1 MAALDANHISILDPQ
16 NPADAAALEE
26 LLRDPAVNTVDTWA
40 DQFAALAELRP
51 APTSDLLDEPAR
63 WIYYPWRAAVL
74 KLLGPRSY
82 RRLRLDRNR
91 HLATSAEQDRLGRLR
106 VGIVGLSSGHLIAHS
121 LAVAGFCGE
130 LRLTDFDTL
139 GVSNLNRIPATVF
152 DIGLNKATAAMR
164 RIAELDP
171 YLLVRHS
178 TAGLSAESL
187 APFLD
192 GLDVLV
198 EQCDSL
204 EMKLHLR
211 HGARARG
218 IPVLMATS
226 DRGLI
231 DVERFDVDPTRPVF
245 HGLLGDIDPDTM
257 AGLPIAEKLP
267 YLMQVFDPARVSPR
281 MGASLLEVGR
291 TLSAWPQLVG
301 DVTVGAATVLEAIRR
316 IGLNEPLASGRTQV
330 DIGGL
335 LGELAEPTHVAG
347 PADVPL
353 PEAGAVSTGL
363 GQVIDAAVA
372 AAIRAPSGG
381 NAQPWRITATAD
393 SLVIGIDPAR
403 TSTMDIGFR
412 GSAVAVGAAAFNA
425 RVAAAANG
433 FATEVSYTEPDG
445 TYPLRIALRL
455 RPGGAPEL
463 ARWHSGVFERETNR
477 HRGTGAPLTPEVAE
491 TLSRVARQYD
501 ARVHIMVDHDEIARA
516 ATVFAD
522 ADRVR
527 YLTPTLHRE
536 MISELR
542 WPGDDDMD
550 FGIDVRSL
558 ALDSGDLAVLPLLR
572 RTDVVAALDDW
583 DAGTVLGD
591 DTSDRLRAS
600 SAVVTVL
607 TRGAALSDFA
617 RGGAAVVAVWMAA
630 QAAGLAV
637 QPMSPPFLYA
647 HTGTEFGELSG
658 KYADQLRRLQGTFDA
673 LTSKGQDESVVLV
686 LRISDAP
693 PASVPSRRST
703 AFEVSAG

>member
-1 MAALDANHISILDPQ
+1 MAALDAHRISILDPHLA
-16 NPADAAALEE
+16 ADAVSLEE
-26 LLRDPAVNTVDTWA
+26 LLRDPAVTVIDTWA

-51 APTSDLLDEPAR
+51 APTSDLVDEPAR
-63 WIYYPWRAAVL
+63 WVYYPWRAAVL

-91 HLATSAEQDRLGRLR
+91 HLATSDEQDRLGRLR
-106 VGIVGLSSGHLIAHS
+106 IGVVGLSSGHLIAHS

-152 DIGLNKATAAMR
+152 EIGLNKATAAMR

-171 YLLVRHS
+171 YLPVRHS

-192 GLDVLV
+192 GLDVRV

-231 DVERFDVDPTRPVF
+231 DVERFDLDPERPVF
-245 HGLLGDIDPDTM
+245 HGLLGDIDPDQL
-257 AGLPIAEKLP
+257 AGLSIADKLP

-316 IGLNEPLASGRTQV
+316 IGLGDPLASGRTQV
-330 DIGGL
+330 DISGL
-335 LGELAEPTHVAG
+335 LGELAEPTGAAR
-347 PADVPL
+347 PADVAP
-353 PEAGAVSTGL
+353 PAAPAVSTGL

-372 AAIRAPSGG
+372 AAMRAPSGG
-381 NAQPWRITATAD
+381 NSQPWHIAAAPDR
-393 SLVIGIDPAR
+393 VVVRIDPAR
-403 TSTMDIGFR
+403 TSAMDVGFR

-425 RVAAAANG
+425 RVAAAAKG
-433 FATEVSYTEPDG
+433 FATEVTYTEPDG
-445 TYPLRIALRL
+445 EQPLQIALRL
-455 RPGGAPEL
+455 RPGDAPEL
-463 ARWHSGVFERETNR
+463 AQWYPAVLERETNR
-477 HRGTGAPLTPEVAE
+477 NRGSGAPLPPEVAE
-491 TLSRVARQYD
+491 ALSRVAQQNG
-501 ARVHIMVDHDEIARA
+501 ARLHVMVDRDEIARA

-522 ADRVR
+522 ADRIR
-527 YLTPTLHRE
+527 YLTPRLHRE

-542 WPGDDDMD
+542 WPGDDMD
-550 FGIDVRSL
+550 FGIDIRSL
-558 ALDSGDLAVLPLLR
+558 ALDTGDLAVLPLLR
-572 RTDVVAALDDW
+572 RADVVAALDDW

-591 DTSDRLRAS
+591 DTRDRINSS

-607 TRGAALSDFA
+607 TRGSALSDLA
-617 RGGAAVVAVWMAA
+617 RGGGAAVAVWMAA
-630 QAAGLAV
+630 QARGLAV

-647 HTGTEFGELSG
+647 HTGTELGELSN

-673 LTSKGQDESVVLV
+673 ATSKGHDEAMVLT
-686 LRISDAP
+686 LRISDAS

-703 AFEVSAG
+703 AFDVSAG

>member
-1 MAALDANHISILDPQ
+1 MPALDANHISILDPQ
-16 NPADAAALEE
+16 NPADAESLEA
-26 LLRDPAVNTVDTWA
+26 LLRDPTVNTVDTWA

-63 WIYYPWRAAVL
+63 WVYYPWRATVL

-91 HLATSAEQDRLGRLR
+91 HLATSGEQDRLGRLR
-106 VGIVGLSSGHLIAHS
+106 IGIVGLSSGHLIAHS

-178 TAGLSAESL
+178 SAGLSADAL

-231 DVERFDVDPTRPVF
+231 DVERFDIDPTRPVF
-245 HGLLGDIDPDTM
+245 HGLLGDIDPDAM
-257 AGLPIAEKLP
+257 AGLPIAQKLP

-316 IGLNEPLASGRTQV
+316 IGLDEPLASGRTQV

-335 LGELAEPTHVAG
+335 LGELAEPTRADP
-347 PADVPL
+347 PADGAL
-353 PEAGAVSTGL
+353 PPSPAVATGL
-363 GQVIDAAVA
+363 GQVVDAAVA

-381 NAQPWRITATAD
+381 NSQPWHIAATAD
-393 SLVIGIDPAR
+393 NVVIGIDPAR
-403 TSTMDIGFR
+403 TSTMDVGFR
-412 GSAVAVGAAAFNA
+412 GSAVAIGAAAFNA

-433 FATEVSYTEPDG
+433 FATDVTYTEPAG
-445 TYPLRIALRL
+445 ESPLQIALRL
-455 RPGGAPEL
+455 RPGADPEL
-463 ARWHSGVFERETNR
+463 ARCYPGIFERETNR
-477 HRGTGAPLTPEVAE
+477 HRGTGAPLPPEVSE
-491 TLSRVARQYD
+491 TLARVAQQHD
-501 ARVHIMVDHDEIARA
+501 ARVHVMVDHDEIART

-522 ADRVR
+522 ADRIR

-542 WPGDDDMD
+542 WPGDDGSD

-558 ALDSGDLAVLPLLR
+558 GLDSGDLAVLPLLR

-583 DAGTVLGD
+583 DAGSVLGD
-591 DTSDRLRAS
+591 DTSGRMRSS
-600 SAVVTVL
+600 SAIVTVMI
-607 TRGAALSDFA
+607 RGAALSDFA

-630 QAAGLAV
+630 QDAGLAV

-647 HTGTEFGELSG
+647 HTGTELGELSG
-658 KYADQLRRLQGTFDA
+658 KYAHELRRLQDTFHA
-673 LTSKGQDESVVLV
+673 LTSKGPGEAVVLA

-693 PASVPSRRST
+693 PASVLSRRST

>member
-1 MAALDANHISILDPQ
+1 MAALDAHHISILDPDHT
-16 NPADAAALEE
+16 ADAEWLDE
-26 LLRDPAVNTVDTWA
+26 LWRDPAVAVVDTWA
-40 DQFAALAELRP
+40 DQVAALAELRP
-51 APTSDLLDEPAR
+51 APPADLLDEPAR
-63 WIYYPWRAAVL
+63 WVYYPWRAAVV
-74 KLLGPRSY
+74 KLLGPQSY

-91 HLATSAEQDRLGRLR
+91 HLATTGEQDRLGRLR
-106 VGIVGLSSGHLIAHS
+106 IGIVGLSSGHLIAHS

-171 YLLVRHS
+171 YLPVHDS
-178 TAGLSAESL
+178 AAGLSVESL
-187 APFLD
+187 GPFLD

-231 DVERFDVDPTRPVF
+231 DVERFDLDPERPVF
-245 HGLLGDIDPDTM
+245 HGLLGDIAADTM
-257 AGLPIAEKLP
+257 AGLSIAEKLP

-316 IGLNEPLASGRTQV
+316 IGLGEPLASGRTQV
-330 DIGGL
+330 DISGL
-335 LGELAEPTHVAG
+335 LGELTEPAAAARPPG
-347 PADVPL
+347 PDL
-353 PEAGAVSTGL
+353 PAAGAVSTGL

-381 NAQPWRITATAD
+381 NSQPWHITATPD
-393 SLVIGIDPAR
+393 SVALSIDPTR
-403 TSTMDIGFR
+403 TSRMDVGFR
-412 GSAVAVGAAAFNA
+412 GSAVAIGAAAFNA

-433 FATEVSYTEPDG
+433 FATEVSYTEPSAG
-445 TYPLRIALRL
+445 HPLQIALRL
-455 RPGGAPEL
+455 RPGDDPQL
-463 ARWHSGVFERETNR
+463 AQWYSAVFDRETNR
-477 HRGTGAPLTPEVAE
+477 HRGAGAVLAPAVVEALSQVAE
-491 TLSRVARQYD
+491 QHGARLH
-501 ARVHIMVDHDEIARA
+501 VMVDPDEIARA

-527 YLTPTLHRE
+527 YLTPSLHRE

-558 ALDSGDLAVLPLLR
+558 ALDAGDLAVLPLLR
-572 RTDVVAALDDW
+572 RADVVAALDDW

-591 DTSDRLRAS
+591 DTRDRMCS
-600 SAVVTVL
+600 SSGVATVL
-607 TRGAALSDFA
+607 VSGTALGDFA
-617 RGGAAVVAVWMAA
+617 RGGAALVAVWMAA
-630 QAAGLAV
+630 QACGLAV

-647 HTGTEFGELSG
+647 HTAAELDDLSS
-658 KYADQLRRLQGTFDA
+658 KYGDELRRLQGTFNA
-673 LTSKGQDESVVLV
+673 LTSKGSNESMVLT
-686 LRISDAP
+686 LRISEAP

-703 AFEVSAG
+703 AFAVSAG

>member
-1 MAALDANHISILDPQ
+1 MAALDPNHISILDPQ
-16 NPADAAALEE
+16 NPADAEALEE

-63 WIYYPWRAAVL
+63 WVYYPWRAAVL

-91 HLATSAEQDRLGRLR
+91 HLATSGEQDRLGRLR
-106 VGIVGLSSGHLIAHS
+106 IGIVGLSSGHLIAHS

-130 LRLTDFDTL
+130 LRLTDFDAL

-171 YLLVRHS
+171 YLAVRYS

-231 DVERFDVDPTRPVF
+231 DVERFDIDPSRPVF
-245 HGLLGDIDPDTM
+245 HGLLGDIDPETM

-267 YLMQVFDPARVSPR
+267 YLMQVFDPAGVSPR

-316 IGLNEPLASGRTQV
+316 IGLDEPLASGRTQV

-335 LGELAEPTHVAG
+335 LGELAEPTRPTA
-347 PADVPL
+347 PADADVPTS
-353 PEAGAVSTGL
+353 GAVSTGL
-363 GQVIDAAVA
+363 GQVVDAAVA

-381 NAQPWRITATAD
+381 NSQPWHIAAAAD
-393 SLVIGIDPAR
+393 GLAIGIDPER
-403 TSTMDIGFR
+403 TSAMDIGFR

-433 FATEVSYTEPDG
+433 FATDVTYTEPDG
-445 TYPLRIALRL
+445 AHPLQVALRL
-455 RPGGAPEL
+455 RPGAAPEL
-463 ARWHSGVFERETNR
+463 ARWYPGVFERETNR
-477 HRGTGAPLTPEVAE
+477 HRGTGAPLAPEVAG
-491 TLSRVARQYD
+491 TLSRVAQQYD
-501 ARVHIMVDHDEIARA
+501 ARAHVMVDHDEIAHV

-522 ADRVR
+522 ADRIR

-542 WPGDDDMD
+542 WPGDDLD

-558 ALDSGDLAVLPLLR
+558 GLGSGDLAVLPLLR

-591 DTSDRLRAS
+591 DTRDRMRSS

-607 TRGAALSDFA
+607 TRGAALSDLA
-617 RGGAAVVAVWMAA
+617 RGGAAMVAVWMAA

-647 HTGTEFGELSG
+647 HTGTELGELSS
-658 KYADQLRRLQGTFDA
+658 KYADELRRLQGTFNT
-673 LTSKGQDESVVLV
+673 LISKGQDETVVLA
-686 LRISDAP
+686 LRISAAP
-693 PASVPSRRST
+693 RASVPSRRST
-703 AFEVSAG
+703 AFEVGAG

>member
-1 MAALDANHISILDPQ
+1 MAALDAHRISILDPHLA
-16 NPADAAALEE
+16 ADAESLEE
-26 LLRDPAVNTVDTWA
+26 LLRDPAVNVIDTWA

-51 APTSDLLDEPAR
+51 APTPDLLDEPAR
-63 WIYYPWRAAVL
+63 WVYYPWRAVVL

-106 VGIVGLSSGHLIAHS
+106 IGIVGLSSGHLIAHS

-171 YLLVRHS
+171 YLPVRHS
-178 TAGLSAESL
+178 TAGLSAQSL

-204 EMKLHLR
+204 EMKLYLR
-211 HGARARG
+211 HGARSRG

-231 DVERFDVDPTRPVF
+231 DVERFDLDATRPVF

-257 AGLPIAEKLP
+257 AGLSIADKLP

-316 IGLNEPLASGRTQV
+316 IGLGEPLASGRTQV
-330 DIGGL
+330 DISGL
-335 LGELAEPTHVAG
+335 LGELAEPTGTAPPGDVDL
-347 PADVPL
+347 PA
-353 PEAGAVSTGL
+353 AGAVSTGL
-363 GQVIDAAVA
+363 GQVIDAAVDA
-372 AAIRAPSGG
+372 AMRAPSGG
-381 NAQPWRITATAD
+381 NSQPWQIAVAPDRI
-393 SLVIGIDPAR
+393 VIRIDPAR
-403 TSTMDIGFR
+403 TSAMDVGFR

-425 RVAAAANG
+425 RVAAAAKG
-433 FATEVSYTEPDG
+433 FATEVTYTEPDG
-445 TYPLRIALRL
+445 EHPLQIALRL
-455 RPGGAPEL
+455 RPGDAPEL
-463 ARWHSGVFERETNR
+463 ARWYPAVFERETNR
-477 HRGTGAPLTPEVAE
+477 HRGSGAPLPPEVVEA
-491 TLSRVARQYD
+491 LSRVARQYG
-501 ARVHIMVDHDEIARA
+501 ARLHTMVDRDEIARA

-522 ADRVR
+522 ADRIR
-527 YLTPTLHRE
+527 YLTPRLHRE

-542 WPGDDDMD
+542 WPGDDMD

-558 ALDSGDLAVLPLLR
+558 ALDTGDLAVLPLLR

-583 DAGTVLGD
+583 DAGTVLGE
-591 DTSDRLRAS
+591 DTRDRINAS

-607 TRGAALSDFA
+607 TQGSALSDFA

-630 QAAGLAV
+630 QARGLTV

-647 HTGTEFGELSG
+647 HTGTELGELSR
-658 KYADQLRRLQGTFDA
+658 KYADELRRLQGTFDA
-673 LTSKGQDESVVLV
+673 ATSKGQDEAMVLT

-703 AFEVSAG
+703 AFEVSGG

>member
-1 MAALDANHISILDPQ
+1 MAALDAHRISILDPHLA
-16 NPADAAALEE
+16 ADAESLEE
-26 LLRDPAVNTVDTWA
+26 LLRDPAVNVIDTWA

-51 APTSDLLDEPAR
+51 APTPDLLDEPAR
-63 WIYYPWRAAVL
+63 WVYYPWRAAVL

-91 HLATSAEQDRLGRLR
+91 HLATSGEQDRLGRLR
-106 VGIVGLSSGHLIAHS
+106 IGIVGLSSGHLIAHS

-171 YLLVRHS
+171 YLPVQHS

-231 DVERFDVDPTRPVF
+231 DVERFDLDPTRPVF

-257 AGLPIAEKLP
+257 AGLSIADKLP

-316 IGLNEPLASGRTQV
+316 IGLGEPLASGRTQV
-330 DIGGL
+330 DISAL
-335 LGELAEPTHVAG
+335 LGELAEPTRAAR
-347 PADVPL
+347 PADVAP
-353 PEAGAVSTGL
+353 PAAGVVSTGL

-372 AAIRAPSGG
+372 AAMRAPSGG
-381 NAQPWRITATAD
+381 NSQPWHIAAAPDR
-393 SLVIGIDPAR
+393 VEVRIDPAR
-403 TSTMDIGFR
+403 TSAMDVGFR
-412 GSAVAVGAAAFNA
+412 GSAVAIGAAAFNA
-425 RVAAAANG
+425 RVAAAAKG
-433 FATEVSYTEPDG
+433 FTTEVTYTESDG
-445 TYPLRIALRL
+445 DHPLQIALRL
-455 RPGGAPEL
+455 RPGDAPEL
-463 ARWHSGVFERETNR
+463 AQWYPAVFERETNR
-477 HRGTGAPLTPEVAE
+477 HRGSGAPLPPEVVEA
-491 TLSRVARQYD
+491 LSRVAQRYD
-501 ARVHIMVDHDEIARA
+501 ARLHVMVDRDEIARA
-516 ATVFAD
+516 AMVFAA
-522 ADRVR
+522 ADRIR
-527 YLTPTLHRE
+527 YLTPRLHRE

-542 WPGDDDMD
+542 WPGDDMD

-558 ALDSGDLAVLPLLR
+558 ALGTGDLAVLPLLR
-572 RTDVVAALDDW
+572 RADVVAALDDW

-591 DTSDRLRAS
+591 DTRDRINS
-600 SAVVTVL
+600 GSAVVTVL
-607 TRGAALSDFA
+607 TRGSALSDFA

-630 QAAGLAV
+630 QARGLAV

-647 HTGTEFGELSG
+647 HTGTELGELSS
-658 KYADQLRRLQGTFDA
+658 KYADELRRLQGTFDA
-673 LTSKGQDESVVLV
+673 ATSKGQDESMVLT

-693 PASVPSRRST
+693 PASVPSCRST

>member
-1 MAALDANHISILDPQ
+1 MAALDAHRISILDPHLA
-16 NPADAAALEE
+16 ADAESLEE
-26 LLRDPAVNTVDTWA
+26 LLRDPAVNVIDTWA

-51 APTSDLLDEPAR
+51 APTPDLLDEPAR
-63 WIYYPWRAAVL
+63 WVYYPWRAAVL

-91 HLATSAEQDRLGRLR
+91 HLATSGEQDRLGRLR
-106 VGIVGLSSGHLIAHS
+106 IGIVGLSSGHLIAHS

-171 YLLVRHS
+171 YLPVQHS

-231 DVERFDVDPTRPVF
+231 DVERFDLDPTRPVF

-257 AGLPIAEKLP
+257 AGLSIADKLP

-316 IGLNEPLASGRTQV
+316 IGLGEPLASGRTQV
-330 DIGGL
+330 DISAL
-335 LGELAEPTHVAG
+335 LGELAEPTRAAR
-347 PADVPL
+347 PADVAP
-353 PEAGAVSTGL
+353 PAAGVVSTGL

-372 AAIRAPSGG
+372 AAMRAPSGG
-381 NAQPWRITATAD
+381 NSQPWHIAAAPDR
-393 SLVIGIDPAR
+393 VEVRIDPAR
-403 TSTMDIGFR
+403 TSAMDVGFR
-412 GSAVAVGAAAFNA
+412 GSAVAIGAAAFNA
-425 RVAAAANG
+425 RVAAAAKG
-433 FATEVSYTEPDG
+433 FTTEVTYTESDG
-445 TYPLRIALRL
+445 DHPLQIALRL
-455 RPGGAPEL
+455 RRGDAPEL
-463 ARWHSGVFERETNR
+463 AQWYPAVFERETNR
-477 HRGTGAPLTPEVAE
+477 HRGSGAPLPPEVVEA
-491 TLSRVARQYD
+491 LSRVAQRYD
-501 ARVHIMVDHDEIARA
+501 ARLHVMVDRDEIARA
-516 ATVFAD
+516 AMVFAA
-522 ADRVR
+522 ADRIR
-527 YLTPTLHRE
+527 YLTPRLHRE

-542 WPGDDDMD
+542 WPGDDMD

-558 ALDSGDLAVLPLLR
+558 ALGTGDLAVLPLLR
-572 RTDVVAALDDW
+572 RADVVAALDDW

-591 DTSDRLRAS
+591 DTRDRINS
-600 SAVVTVL
+600 GSAVVTVL
-607 TRGAALSDFA
+607 TRGSALSDFA

-630 QAAGLAV
+630 QARGLAV

-647 HTGTEFGELSG
+647 HTGTELGELSS
-658 KYADQLRRLQGTFDA
+658 KYADELRRLQGTFDA
-673 LTSKGQDESVVLV
+673 ATSKGQDESMVLT

-693 PASVPSRRST
+693 PASVPSCRST

>member
-1 MAALDANHISILDPQ
+1 MAALDAHRISILDPRD
-16 NPADAAALEE
+16 PADAESLEE
-26 LLRDPAVNTVDTWA
+26 LLRDPAVNSVDTWA

-51 APTSDLLDEPAR
+51 APTSELLDEPAR
-63 WIYYPWRAAVL
+63 WVYYPWRATVL

-91 HLATSAEQDRLGRLR
+91 HLATSGEQDRLGRLR
-106 VGIVGLSSGHLIAHS
+106 IGIVGLSSGHLIAHS

-171 YLLVRHS
+171 YLPVRHS
-178 TAGLSAESL
+178 TAGLSADSL

-231 DVERFDVDPTRPVF
+231 DVERFDIDPTRPVF
-245 HGLLGDIDPDTM
+245 HGLLGDIAPDTM

-316 IGLNEPLASGRTQV
+316 IGLDEPLASGRTQV

-335 LGELAEPTHVAG
+335 LDELAEPTRTDQ
-347 PADVPL
+347 PADGAL
-353 PEAGAVSTGL
+353 PPSGAVVTGL
-363 GQVIDAAVA
+363 GQVVDAAVA

-381 NAQPWRITATAD
+381 NSQPWHIAATAD
-393 SLVIGIDPAR
+393 SVVIGIDAAR
-403 TSTMDIGFR
+403 TSTMDVGFR
-412 GSAVAVGAAAFNA
+412 GSAVAIGAAAFNA

-433 FATEVSYTEPDG
+433 FAADVAYTEPAG
-445 TYPLRIALRL
+445 EAPLQIALRL
-455 RPGGAPEL
+455 RPGAAPEL
-463 ARWHSGVFERETNR
+463 AAWYPGIFVRETNR
-477 HRGTGAPLTPEVAE
+477 HRGTGAPLPPEVTE
-491 TLSRVARQYD
+491 TLSQVAQQHD
-501 ARVHIMVDHDEIARA
+501 ARVHVMVDRDEIARA

-542 WPGDDDMD
+542 WPGDDGSD

-558 ALDSGDLAVLPLLR
+558 GLASGDLAVLPLLR

-583 DAGTVLGD
+583 DAGSVLGD
-591 DTSDRLRAS
+591 DTSDRMRSS
-600 SAVVTVL
+600 SAIVTVL
-607 TRGAALSDFA
+607 VRGAALSDFA

-630 QAAGLAV
+630 QHAGLAV

-647 HTGTEFGELSG
+647 HTGTELGELSG
-658 KYADQLRRLQGTFDA
+658 KYADELRRLQDAFHA
-673 LTSKGQDESVVLV
+673 LTSKGPDETVVLA

>member
-1 MAALDANHISILDPQ
+1 MAALDANHISILDPE

-51 APTSDLLDEPAR
+51 APTSELLDEPAR
-63 WIYYPWRAAVL
+63 WVYYPWRAAVL

-106 VGIVGLSSGHLIAHS
+106 IGIVGLSSGHLIAHS

-130 LRLTDFDTL
+130 LRLTDFDAL

-171 YLLVRHS
+171 YLPVRHS

-245 HGLLGDIDPDTM
+245 HGLLGDIAPETM
-257 AGLPIAEKLP
+257 ADLPIAEKLP

-301 DVTVGAATVLEAIRR
+301 DVSVGAATVLEAIRR
-316 IGLNEPLASGRTQV
+316 IGLDEPLASGRTQV

-335 LGELAEPTHVAG
+335 LGELAEPTHAAG
-347 PADVPL
+347 PVDVAP
-353 PEAGAVSTGL
+353 PASGAVSTGL
-363 GQVIDAAVA
+363 GEVIDAGVA

-381 NAQPWRITATAD
+381 NSQPWRIAATAD

-403 TSTMDIGFR
+403 TSAMDVGFR

-433 FATEVSYTEPDG
+433 FATDVTYTEPDG
-445 TYPLRIALRL
+445 AYPLRIALRL

-463 ARWHSGVFERETNR
+463 ARWHPGVFERETNR

-491 TLSRVARQYD
+491 TLSQVAKEYD
-501 ARVHIMVDHDEIARA
+501 ARVHVMVDHDEIARA
-516 ATVFAD
+516 ATVFAA
-522 ADRVR
+522 ADRIR

-550 FGIDVRSL
+550 FGIDVHSL

-572 RTDVVAALDDW
+572 RTDVVAALDEW
-583 DAGTVLGD
+583 DAGAVLGD

-607 TRGAALSDFA
+607 IQGAALSDFA

-658 KYADQLRRLQGTFDA
+658 KYADQLHRLQDTFNE

-703 AFEVSAG
+703 AFEVGAG

>member
-1 MAALDANHISILDPQ
+1 MPALDANRISVLDPQ
-16 NPADAAALEE
+16 LTADAESLDV
-26 LLRDPAVNTVDTWA
+26 LLRDPAVNVVDTWA
-40 DQFAALAELRP
+40 EQFAALAELRP
-51 APTSDLLDEPAR
+51 APTPDLLDEPAR
-63 WIYYPWRAAVL
+63 WVYYPWRAAVL

-91 HLATSAEQDRLGRLR
+91 QLATTDEQDRLGRLR
-106 VGIVGLSSGHLIAHS
+106 IGIVGLSSGHLIAHS

-171 YLLVRHS
+171 YLPVQYS
-178 TAGLSAESL
+178 TAGLSVESL

-211 HGARARG
+211 HAAKTRG

-231 DVERFDVDPTRPVF
+231 DVERFDLEPTRPVF
-245 HGLLGDIDPDTM
+245 HGLLGDVAPDTM
-257 AGLPIAEKLP
+257 AGLSIAEKLP
-267 YLMQVFDPARVSPR
+267 YLMQIFDPARVSPR

-316 IGLNEPLASGRTQV
+316 IGLDEPLASGRTQV

-335 LGELAEPTHVAG
+335 LDELAEPTVAARPTDVAP
-347 PADVPL
+347 PA
-353 PEAGAVSTGL
+353 AGAVSTGL
-363 GQVIDAAVA
+363 GEVIDAAVV

-381 NAQPWRITATAD
+381 NSQPWRIAATAD
-393 SLVIGIDPAR
+393 NIVVSIDPAR
-403 TSTMDIGFR
+403 TSTMDVGFR

-425 RVAAAANG
+425 RVAAAAKG
-433 FATEVSYTEPDG
+433 FATDV
-445 TYPLRIALRL
+445 TYPDAGAEHPLQIALRL
-455 RPGGAPEL
+455 RPGDAPEL
-463 ARWHSGVFERETNR
+463 ADWYPAVFERETNR
-477 HRGTGAPLTPEVAE
+477 HRGTAAPLTPEVVE
-491 TLSRVARQYD
+491 TLSRVAQHHD
-501 ARVHIMVDHDEIARA
+501 ARLHLMVDRDEISRA

-522 ADRVR
+522 ADRIR
-527 YLTPTLHRE
+527 YLTPALHRE
-536 MISELR
+536 MIAELR

-550 FGIDVRSL
+550 FGIDIGSL
-558 ALDSGDLAVLPLLR
+558 ALDAADLAVLPLLR
-572 RTDVVAALDDW
+572 RTDVVATLDNW

-591 DTSDRLRAS
+591 DTLDRMRSS
-600 SAVVTVL
+600 SAVATVF
-607 TRGAALSDFA
+607 TRGSALSDFA

-630 QAAGLAV
+630 QASGLAV

-647 HTGTEFGELSG
+647 HTDTELGELSS
-658 KYADQLRRLQGTFDA
+658 KYADELRRLQGAFNA
-673 LTSKGQDESVVLV
+673 LTSKAQDESMVLT
-686 LRISDAP
+686 LRISAAP
-693 PASVPSRRST
+693 PASVSSRRCT

>member
-1 MAALDANHISILDPQ
+1 MAALDANHVSILDPH

-40 DQFAALAELRP
+40 EQFAALAELRP

-63 WIYYPWRAAVL
+63 WVYYPWRAAVL

-171 YLLVRHS
+171 YLPVRHS

-245 HGLLGDIDPDTM
+245 HGLLGDIDPETM

-316 IGLNEPLASGRTQV
+316 IGLDEPLASGRAQV

-335 LGELAEPTHVAG
+335 LDELGEPTHAAA
-347 PADVPL
+347 PPDAPL
-353 PEAGAVSTGL
+353 PASGAVSTGL

-381 NAQPWRITATAD
+381 NSQPWRIAATAD
-393 SLVIGIDPAR
+393 SLVVRIDPTR
-403 TSTMDIGFR
+403 TSTMDVGFR

-433 FATEVSYTEPDG
+433 FATEVTYTEPEG
-445 TYPLRIALRL
+445 AHPLQIALRL

-463 ARWHSGVFERETNR
+463 SRWYPGVFERETNR
-477 HRGTGAPLTPEVAE
+477 DRGTGAPLPPEVAD
-491 TLSRVARQYD
+491 TLSRVAKQYD
-501 ARVHIMVDHDEIARA
+501 ARVHVMVDRDEIARA

-522 ADRVR
+522 ADRIR

-536 MISELR
+536 MVSELR

-591 DTSDRLRAS
+591 DTSARLRAS

-607 TRGAALSDFA
+607 TQGAALSDFA
-617 RGGAAVVAVWMAA
+617 RGGAALVAVWMAA

-637 QPMSPPFLYA
+637 QPISPPFLYA

-658 KYADQLRRLQGTFDA
+658 KYADQLRRLQGTFDE

-703 AFEVSAG
+703 AIEVSAG